1 MTYHITHNTTY
12 TYFEPVSLCHN
23 VLRLVPRNTDGQY
36 CLNATVR
43 IFPEP
48 DTLHEYTDFFGN
60 KVIYF
65 SIEKEHAQL
74 TVHVHS
80 EMEKKAK
87 GSREINLFDQTNVGT
102 VRQSLMEVGQKAGM
116 QVSGLQEAGE
126 IKQYVFETPMTAWND
141 EIEAYARVS
150 FRPGRPVLE
159 AATELMRRIFS
170 DFRFTP
176 GFTTVSTPVAEVMRE
191 RKGVCQDF
199 AHLAIACVRSVGLPA
214 RYVSGYIETL
224 SPPGVE
230 KLIGVDASHAWFS
243 VYISHLGWID
253 LDPTN
258 NVLPGDQHITI
269 GWGRDYADIAPLK
282 GIIISSGS
290 HGLAVSVDVRREG

>member
-1 MTYHITHNTTY
+1 MTYYITHNTTY

-36 CLNATVR
+36 CRNATVK
-43 IFPEP
+43 IYPEP

-80 EMEKKAK
+80 EMEKKAR
-87 GSREINLFDQTNVGT
+87 GGRGINLFDQTT
-102 VRQSLMEVGQKAGM
+102 IEM
-116 QVSGLQEAGE
+116 GE
-126 IKQYVFETPMTAWND
+126 IKQYVFETPMTAWNE
-141 EIEAYARVS
+141 EIEAYARIS

-159 AATELMRRIFS
+159 AATDLMRRIFS

-176 GFTTVSTPVAEVMRE
+176 GFTNISTPVAVVMRE

-253 LDPTN
+253 FDPTN

-290 HGLAVSVDVRREG
+290 HGLAVSVDVRRVG